1 MLFNW
6 TSYKKQCWFFYEIN
20 SKWKFKFRWKKYS
33 KFFWVYRDYSINDTN
48 KYLDKINS
56 QAKNC
61 ENYNKYFKNQIKIFT
76 LPSSMIEDKNFNNP
90 NAKMEVI
97 IDKEGVDQIA
107 NNIINQLKN
116 KLKEKNENINDIFN
130 KCKNSYD
137 ILCDN
142 ILNIFNEKYPQNE
155 YFIEKINEIIN
166 IYGKELIENYM

>member
-1 MLFNW
+1 
-6 TSYKKQCWFFYEIN
+6 
-20 SKWKFKFRWKKYS
+20 
-33 KFFWVYRDYSINDTN
+33 
-48 KYLDKINS
+48 
-56 QAKNC
+56 
-61 ENYNKYFKNQIKIFT
+61 
-76 LPSSMIEDKNFNNP
+76 MIEDKNFNNP